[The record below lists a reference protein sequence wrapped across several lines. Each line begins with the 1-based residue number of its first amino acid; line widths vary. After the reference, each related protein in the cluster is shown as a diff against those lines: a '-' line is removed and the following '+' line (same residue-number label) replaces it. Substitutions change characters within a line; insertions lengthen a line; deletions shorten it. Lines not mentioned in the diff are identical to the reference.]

1 MEDSMT
7 PKTVVITGAS
17 SGIGAEL
24 AVQLGKQGH
33 NLVLAARREPE
44 LKQVA
49 LKSGANAIAFVCD
62 VTIRGDIQNLLKAAI
77 AKFGRVDIWVN
88 NAGRGIGRG
97 VMEIT
102 DEDFD
107 EIMSI
112 NVKSAIYGMQTVIPH
127 FKENGRGHLI
137 NVSSFLGRIPFVPFR
152 SVYNAAKTA
161 LNVLTSNLRMELAE
175 QYPHIHVST
184 VMPGMVFTDFT
195 KNALHGTPKFTPIK
209 GWLKPQTAEEAVA
222 TMVELIANP
231 KAELYTNPA
240 MQELVDKYYHDVAAF
255 EEYLRKAGQ

>member
-1 MEDSMT
+1 MT

-24 AVQLGKQGH
+24 AIQLGKQGH

-49 LKSGANAIAFVCD
+49 QKIGANAITVICD
-62 VTIRGDIQNLLKAAI
+62 VKIRGDIDNLLKAAI

-88 NAGRGIGRG
+88 NAGRGIGRS
-97 VMEIT
+97 VLELT

-107 EIMSI
+107 EIMSV
-112 NVKSAIYGMQTVIPH
+112 NVKSAIYGMQAVIPH

-175 QYPHIHVST
+175 QYPNIQVST

-195 KNALHGTPKFTPIK
+195 KNALHGTPKFAPIK
-209 GWLKPQTAEEAVA
+209 GWLKPQTTEEVA
-222 TMVELIANP
+222 GLMVELIENP
-231 KAELYTNPA
+231 KAELYTNPG
-240 MQELVDKYYHDVAAF
+240 MQELVDRYYHDVAAF
-255 EEYLRKAGQ
+255 EEYLRQASK